1 VEDTGL
7 ADDWVDES
15 ELEMLDRAKLI
26 SLRFLTHRA
35 IGYARASDR
44 FEILDPVIELLNRI
58 LTQDGQQSSMTNE
71 G

>member
-15 ELEMLDRAKLI
+15 ELEMLDRANLV

-44 FEILDPVIELLNRI
+44 FEILDPVVTLLNRI
-58 LTQDGQQSSMTNE
+58 LTQDGQQSSITNE

>member
-1 VEDTGL
+1 
-7 ADDWVDES
+7 
-15 ELEMLDRAKLI
+15 MLDRAKLI

-44 FEILDPVIELLNRI
+44 FEILDPVVTLLNRI